1 MSPAESVRAAADPSQ
16 PSRLLTASFALA
28 CTVFFLSGLASLMD
42 EVVWFK
48 YLNLTLGS
56 TTAATATL
64 LAVFMGGLAL
74 GSWLFG
80 RAARRLS
87 RPATTYG
94 LLEAGVA
101 VFALSTPLLFDVVE
115 RGYVFA
121 FRHVGEGPGRLTL
134 VRAALAA
141 AALLP
146 PTILM
151 GATFPV
157 LSRLVERVEGPGRR
171 SAALYA
177 ANTTGAVAGVVVAGM
192 LLIPKV
198 GLRATLLSSACI
210 SLVAAL
216 LALTLQREPLP
227 SAREVRAERP
237 VRVWL
242 AVAFL
247 TGAGA
252 MAVEVLWTRI
262 LVLYLGSSVYSFSLM
277 LAIYL
282 SGLATGGFIG
292 AVLPIREP
300 RRRIAAIQLALG
312 ASLLV
317 QVIAFP
323 SYQKVLVA
331 DAMRLLHVR
340 THGGVLA
347 AEAITTIVYLFV
359 PTLLMGATFGVLLR
373 AACRSSDT
381 APRDAGSV
389 YAANTFGAIVGS
401 LLAGFLAIPV
411 LGTQNSLVAAGFL
424 TAAVALLVF
433 PGSWTVRLAPV
444 AFAALALV
452 PQRDGVILASGPFT
466 DVARRNVLF
475 YDEDVTATVA
485 VKRYETPPALS
496 LELNGVNV
504 AGTSPDLLAVQKLQ
518 GHLPL
523 LLAGRPERVLHVGFG
538 SGGTAHAVSLHPVSR
553 IRVVEISPEV
563 LHAAARFFRPVNEGV
578 LGDPR
583 LTATINDG
591 RNFILASPEEFDVI
605 LSDSIHPRY
614 AGNGSLYTEEYFRL
628 CAERLRP
635 GGVISMWVPMYSL
648 LPENYRSI
656 VRAFRDVFPNVSIWY
671 PNSVENSFTIVIA
684 TPEKTVRVRDLAS
697 RIDSSPGVRRDLSE
711 IGADDPAD
719 VLSYLMLGPDDVT
732 AWVAETEP
740 HVDDRPSVEYESG
753 RTLEHLRTWRRIFD
767 ELLARRGRIEKF
779 VSDLSPGDPLAERVR
794 ERYRSAAAVLA
805 AHRAILQ
812 ARTRTEM

>member
-1 MSPAESVRAAADPSQ
+1 LKSVESVRAAAVSAQ
-16 PSRLLTASFALA
+16 PVRHLTASFALA
-28 CTVFFLSGLASLMD
+28 CAVFFLSGLASLMD
-42 EVVWFK
+42 EVVWFR

-74 GSWLFG
+74 GSWLIG
-80 RAARRLS
+80 KASRRLS

-94 LLEAGVA
+94 ILEAGVA
-101 VFALSTPLLFDVVE
+101 VFALSTPFLFDAIQ

-121 FRHVGEGPGRLTL
+121 FRHGGEDPGWLML

-151 GATFPV
+151 GGTFPV

-192 LLIPKV
+192 LLLPKV
-198 GLRATLLSSACI
+198 GLRATLLSSACL

-216 LALTLQREPLP
+216 LALTLQRDPLP
-227 SAREVRAERP
+227 STREERAGRP
-237 VRVWL
+237 VRIWL

-282 SGLATGGFIG
+282 SGLATGSFIG
-292 AVLPIREP
+292 SVVRMREP
-300 RRRIAAIQLALG
+300 RRLIAAIQLALG

-331 DAMRLLHVR
+331 GAMRLLHAR
-340 THGGVLA
+340 TYGDVLA
-347 AEAITTIVYLFV
+347 AEAITTILYLFV
-359 PTLLMGATFGVLLR
+359 PTLLMGATFAVLLR

-411 LGTQNSLVAAGFL
+411 LGTQNSLVAAGFMS
-424 TAAVALLVF
+424 AAVALLML
-433 PGSWTVRLAPV
+433 PRSWTVRLVPA

-452 PQRDGVILASGPFT
+452 PERDGVILASGPFT
-466 DVARRNVLF
+466 DVAPRDVVF

-485 VKRYETPPALS
+485 VKRFEAGLS

-504 AGTSPDLLAVQKLQ
+504 AGTSPDLLAVQELQ

-523 LLAGRPERVLHVGFG
+523 LLARRAESVLHVGFG

-563 LHAAARFFRPVNEGV
+563 LHAAARFFRPVNQGV

-591 RNFILASPEEFDVI
+591 RNFILASPEKFDVI

-614 AGNGSLYTEEYFRL
+614 AGNGSLYTKDYFQL

-684 TPEKTVRVRDLAS
+684 TPEKTIRVRDLAS
-697 RIDSSPGVRRDLSE
+697 RIESSPGVRRDLAE
-711 IGADDPAD
+711 IGAGDPED
-719 VLSYLMLGPDDVT
+719 VLSYLMLGPDEVT

-740 HVDDRPSVEYESG
+740 HLDDRPSVEYESG

-767 ELLARRGRIEKF
+767 ELLARRGRIEDF
-779 VSDLSPGDPLAERVR
+779 VSDLSPEDPLSERVR
-794 ERYRSAAAVLA
+794 QKYRSAAAVLA
-805 AHRAILQ
+805 AHRAALE